1 MFPSPLEV
9 WVGSYL
15 ETSYYKSVFDY
26 AGFRPL
32 SRLVEFPTLE
42 RRCIDEI
49 LILFPAPLE
58 DWGGSYYQRR
68 NLEQKIKESF
78 RPLSRIGEV
87 PTSLQKLARMYNLAV
102 SVPSRG
108 MGGVLQEIHH
118 GQNFKNN

>member
-58 DWGGSYYQRR
+58 DWGGSYVVT
-68 NLEQKIKESF
+68 KISKNVQSCSF
-78 RPLSRIGEV
+78 RPLSRYGWG
-87 PTSLQKLARMYNLAV
+87 PTGDTSWTKFQKQLV

-108 MGGVLQEIHH
+108 MGGVLL
-118 GQNFKNN
+118 